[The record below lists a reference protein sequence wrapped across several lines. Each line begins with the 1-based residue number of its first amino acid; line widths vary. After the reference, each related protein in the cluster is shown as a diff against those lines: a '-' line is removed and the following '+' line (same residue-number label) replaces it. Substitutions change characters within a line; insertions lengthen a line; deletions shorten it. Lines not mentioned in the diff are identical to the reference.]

1 MITPINGLQNMEMM
15 LYGGSTAF
23 NGAPSMHNNYCA
35 QPVQQTN
42 PFYGN
47 YAGYPQTYANY
58 GYQYPQT
65 QQSVQQAAQLPQTYA
80 NWGSQSI
87 PQQATTFNGLTQKET
102 QAITDFYAKN
112 LEPSESFKSAL
123 FMGGI
128 FGAMTVN
135 PRSIV
140 HPWNFVKASVWK
152 DKTTGVNEL
161 KEMFKGVKD
170 PKDPLH
176 KLWKE
181 HSHIMEE
188 AYAQTHR
195 ARSRSYKKLGLFRAR
210 YTDVQYK
217 KLMQE
222 MQKALATGN
231 IDEIAKATEALRY
244 AYCRNGKIFQ
254 GIDWVRTKIFRQPSK
269 LQDPLEMLKN
279 TAEID
284 KNAATLIGR
293 KNMTFG
299 KAFEK
304 AGGKLGLAFGAI
316 EILMNMGKIQTAF
329 QKDKEDQANGI
340 KDKNLGWK
348 QLGQTTVK
356 AAANAGGWMLG
367 ETAAIWA
374 WSKAGASIGTAVGP
388 GVGTLIGAVVGFVGG
403 SLSMWLA
410 GRATKAIVGEDVA
423 NKIEAEKMAKT
434 EEGQTELLKTA
445 LEAVKKGQPMDGAT
459 QAALQKAMQ
468 YEMQKAQQ
476 QQAMQQQVAYPQQL
490 SYMA

>member
-1 MITPINGLQNMEMM
+1 MINSINGLQNMEMM

-23 NGAPSMHNNYCA
+23 NGAPGMHNNYQA

-47 YAGYPQTYANY
+47 YAGYPQTYTNY
-58 GYQYPQT
+58 GYQQTPQ
-65 QQSVQQAAQLPQTYA
+65 VQQTVQLPQTYA
-80 NWGSQSI
+80 NWNT
-87 PQQATTFNGLTQKET
+87 QQTQVTQPKATTFNGLTQKET
-102 QAITDFYAKN
+102 QALTDFYAKN

-140 HPWNFVKASVWK
+140 HPWNFVKAGVWK
-152 DKTTGVNEL
+152 NKTTGVNEL
-161 KEMFKGVKD
+161 KEMFKGVKNNGE
-170 PKDPLH
+170 LS

-195 ARSRSYKKLGLFRAR
+195 ARSRSYKKLGLFRAQ
-210 YTDVQYK
+210 YTDEQYK
-217 KLMQE
+217 KLMQV
-222 MQKALATGN
+222 MQDALNSGDHKKVA
-231 IDEIAKATEALRY
+231 EATEAMRY
-244 AYCRNGKIFQ
+244 AYCKNGKIFQ

-269 LQDPLEMLKN
+269 LEDPLKMLNN
-279 TAEID
+279 TAEIG
-284 KNAATLIGR
+284 KNASKLLEFD
-293 KNMTFG
+293 KMTFG

-304 AGGKLGLAFGAI
+304 AGGKLGLAFGAV

-329 QKDKEDQANGI
+329 EKDKEDQANGK

-374 WSKAGASIGTAVGP
+374 WSKVGATIGTAVGP

-403 SLSMWLA
+403 SLSMWLCA
-410 GRATKAIVGEDVA
+410 KGAKKLVGDDVA
-423 NKIEAEKMAKT
+423 NKIEAEKKMQTA
-434 EEGQTELLKTA
+434 EGQTELLQTA
-445 LEAVKKGQPMDGAT
+445 LEAAQKGQPMDAAT
-459 QAALQKAMQ
+459 QVALQKAMQ

-476 QQAMQQQVAYPQQL
+476 QQAMPQQVAYPQQL